1 MTGSLTLEPFRVA
14 IDDAVL
20 DDLHERLV
28 RARLSA
34 AIPDAGWDYGTD
46 RAYLDELV
54 AYWRDEYDWRRAEAR
69 LNEHEQFLTEID
81 GAQVHALHARSPEP
95 DALPLVLV
103 HGWPGSIVEFLDIV
117 GPLSDPRAHGGDPA
131 DAFHVV
137 CPSIPGYG
145 FSGPTRD
152 RGWDPRRVARAFAE
166 LMAAL
171 GYDRYAAQGGDW
183 GSAIA
188 TQLALHDASHMVG
201 VHLNLLLVPLPRD
214 LDREHLSDAERAA
227 LDGACAVPRRRL
239 RLLQDPGHQAADDRL
254 RARRLA
260 GRARRVDHREV
271 PDVERLRRRHRT
283 QLHEGPAPRQRD
295 ALLAHRH
302 RPLGGPPLLRGPDG
316 RAGASRRASG
326 SRSRPGSRPSRGRSW
341 ARPGPGRSPTTT
353 SCTGRR
359 CPEVGILPQW
369 KRASSWWPTS
379 GSASGRCGVRSRDG
393 RTHPE

>member
-1 MTGSLTLEPFRVA
+1 VTVSLRFEPFRVA
-14 IDDAVL
+14 ITDAVL

-28 RARLSA
+28 RARLSS
-34 AIPDAGWDYGTD
+34 AIPDVGWDYGTD

-69 LNEHEQFLTEID
+69 LNAYEQFLTEID
-81 GAQVHALHARSPEP
+81 GARVHALHARSPEP

-103 HGWPGSIVEFLDIV
+103 HGWPGSVVEFLDIV

-166 LMAAL
+166 MMAGL

-188 TQLALHDASHMVG
+188 TQLALHDAAHMVG

-214 LDREHLSDAERAA
+214 LDREHLTAPERAA
-227 LDGACAVPRRRL
+227 LDA
-239 RLLQDPGHQAADDRL
+239 
-254 RARRLA
+254 RARYRDDDSGYSKIQGTKPQTIGYALDDSPVGLAAWIIEKFRTWSDCDGDIERSYTKDQLLDNVMLYWLTGTAHSA
-260 GRARRVDHREV
+260 GRLYYEARKSGRSNASGERVEV
-271 PDVERLRRRHRT
+271 PTGVAVFPREIVGTPRNWAEPWFNIVHWTEMPRGGHFAAME
-283 QLHEGPAPRQRD
+283 EGELLVADIRD
-295 ALLAHRH
+295 CF
-302 RPLGGPPLLRGPDG
+302 RPLRGMV
-316 RAGASRRASG
+316 S
-326 SRSRPGSRPSRGRSW
+326 
-341 ARPGPGRSPTTT
+341 
-353 SCTGRR
+353 
-359 CPEVGILPQW
+359 
-369 KRASSWWPTS
+369 
-379 GSASGRCGVRSRDG
+379 
-393 RTHPE
+393 

>member
-1 MTGSLTLEPFRVA
+1 VAESLTFEPFRVT
-14 IDDAVL
+14 ISDDVL

-34 AIPDAGWDYGTD
+34 AIPDTGWDYGTD

-69 LNEHEQFLTEID
+69 LNTHDQFVTEID
-81 GAQVHALHARSPEP
+81 GARVHALHVRSPEP

-117 GPLSDPRAHGGDPA
+117 GPLADPRAHGGDPA

-166 LMAAL
+166 LMAGL

-188 TQLALHDASHMVG
+188 TQLALHDAPHLVG
-201 VHLNLLLVPLPRD
+201 IHLNLVIVPLPRD
-214 LDREHLSDAERAA
+214 LDHAHLTDAERAA
-227 LDGACAVPRRRL
+227 LDA
-239 RLLQDPGHQAADDRL
+239 
-254 RARRLA
+254 RARYSRDDSGYAKIQGTRPQTIGYALDDSPVGLAAWIIEKFRTWSDCDGDLERSYTKDQLLDNVMLYWLTGTAHSA
-260 GRARRVDHREV
+260 GRLYFEAQHSGRGFAPGERVEV
-271 PDVERLRRRHRT
+271 PTGVAAFPREIIGTPRNWAEAFYNIVHWSEMPRGGHFAAME
-283 QLHEGPAPRQRD
+283 EGE
-295 ALLAHRH
+295 LLTNDIRACF
-302 RPLGGPPLLRGPDG
+302 RPLWGN
-316 RAGASRRASG
+316 
-326 SRSRPGSRPSRGRSW
+326 
-341 ARPGPGRSPTTT
+341 
-353 SCTGRR
+353 
-359 CPEVGILPQW
+359 
-369 KRASSWWPTS
+369 
-379 GSASGRCGVRSRDG
+379 VR
-393 RTHPE
+393 